1 MKFEPLIQTDSAWSS
16 VSARFAVHLFE
27 GHVTLAEMDRM
38 QIIGERWNL
47 QHPGKRVEMAVI
59 FPSDARMSHEER
71 VRMSRLIKVGE
82 AHRTASATVVLAQGM
97 LASMQRSMLTGML
110 MIAPPPHPAKVFGA
124 IPDALTWLE
133 PHVQGVCGSALKVGE
148 LGAAL
153 TAHITQFRARK
164 AGLPADPP
172 RT

>member
-1 MKFEPLIQTDSAWSS
+1 MIFEPLIRTSTTWSS
-16 VSARFAVHLFE
+16 VFARFAVHLFE
-27 GHVTLAEMDRM
+27 GHVTLADMDQM
-38 QIIGERWNL
+38 QIVGERWNL
-47 QHPGKRVEMAVI
+47 QNPGNRVELVVI
-59 FPSDARMSHEER
+59 FPSDARMTHEER
-71 VRMSRLIKVGE
+71 TRMARVIKIGE
-82 AHRTASATVVLAQGM
+82 VHRTASATVILAQGM

-148 LGAAL
+148 LGATL

-164 AGLPADPP
+164 ADPP